1 MLQMMQAATYEEG
14 GAPESILALQEISAA
29 ATQVS
34 EVMSSLLTTAESMCS
49 KAPHDFIEDVFSLRE
64 IGAEATKVTTTLAE
78 PVPPAT
84 EVTYTDTT
92 LERARRLAS
101 LTYELIEDIEL
112 ATDYC
117 GDGHALAQQEA
128 EVELLHDVSSTT
140 ERVIEQMDRLQGE
153 SWAVG
158 VLALIHQEMEG
169 SGTDGE
175 DTKEDEAALAAVMA
189 QDAQVLDGQDPRI
202 ALMLK
207 RTLARVRGESNGFD
221 EAEKEDLHASFLRF
235 KVPASADIHKDDL
248 DALLNFIGRWVPPE
262 EAITDMARKITMYD
276 YMDFDEFL
284 QFMTHYDEFE
294 RAEQERIFKKYDQDG
309 SGNISIAELRALLSG
324 LGMIPCRQMMQEA
337 LAVVDKNWDGE
348 LNFEE
353 LCCFLAIYRG
363 SEGFTKEEV
372 ENLHVL
378 FDSCS
383 VVETVQSGRQEL
395 PVEPKLAGR
404 HLPSL
409 LIQAFGM
416 QVADN
421 VEELQQQLA
430 SGQGFRKT
438 ATSEATGEGSEAAT
452 ISFKEFLILAR
463 RTREM
468 EMLQLS
474 KEMPGMLNTPSTAAK
489 GDFENADID
498 GNGTISDKELVKFL
512 EGKEFTP
519 LKKVV
524 QEVLME
530 VAAEAIE
537 GREDLDFNQFFDFLF
552 LYRQRDGFSRQ
563 EVEHFR
569 KGFSDY
575 DADGSGSISTLELS
589 DIFREFGYRI
599 SVEALHHY
607 IDRVDEDGSNQ
618 LDFREFLR
626 LMRWHRESELDNY
639 KRVYNGSKV
648 SVDDAE
654 GIPSGKKLAKAIEE
668 LKAIGDH
675 RIIDSQVDRLPSE
688 MLVDFDMFVDIVDAC
703 RHEFVDQEKK
713 KAGFTDD
720 ELQMYVDQFN
730 KFDRDGSG
738 SIEGKELLK
747 LLEAFKWEPKSKQD
761 REVLLQRLNTARHR
775 AREAGAPQVSADNSG
790 EVGFWEFVQLARE
803 LHTLHEKAKEQAM
816 NQLMEECKFNQK
828 EVNQFHEVFHHW
840 YHIDDEGE
848 ADERRMEDD
857 DPNAGLSREIVR
869 RVVRQTGMSFTPEK
883 KEILDKRLDGLEEAG
898 LLRFHGFLR
907 LMRWVIE
914 TDFAE
919 MNAQL
924 AE

>member
-1 MLQMMQAATYEEG
+1 
-14 GAPESILALQEISAA
+14 
-29 ATQVS
+29 
-34 EVMSSLLTTAESMCS
+34 
-49 KAPHDFIEDVFSLRE
+49 
-64 IGAEATKVTTTLAE
+64 
-78 PVPPAT
+78 
-84 EVTYTDTT
+84 
-92 LERARRLAS
+92 
-101 LTYELIEDIEL
+101 
-112 ATDYC
+112 
-117 GDGHALAQQEA
+117 
-128 EVELLHDVSSTT
+128 
-140 ERVIEQMDRLQGE
+140 
-153 SWAVG
+153 
-158 VLALIHQEMEG
+158 
-169 SGTDGE
+169 
-175 DTKEDEAALAAVMA
+175 
-189 QDAQVLDGQDPRI
+189 
-202 ALMLK
+202 
-207 RTLARVRGESNGFD
+207 
-221 EAEKEDLHASFLRF
+221 
-235 KVPASADIHKDDL
+235 
-248 DALLNFIGRWVPPE
+248 
-262 EAITDMARKITMYD
+262 
-276 YMDFDEFL
+276 
-284 QFMTHYDEFE
+284 
-294 RAEQERIFKKYDQDG
+294 
-309 SGNISIAELRALLSG
+309 
-324 LGMIPCRQMMQEA
+324 
-337 LAVVDKNWDGE
+337 
-348 LNFEE
+348 
-353 LCCFLAIYRG
+353 
-363 SEGFTKEEV
+363 
-372 ENLHVL
+372 
-378 FDSCS
+378 
-383 VVETVQSGRQEL
+383 
-395 PVEPKLAGR
+395 
-404 HLPSL
+404 
-409 LIQAFGM
+409 
-416 QVADN
+416 
-421 VEELQQQLA
+421 
-430 SGQGFRKT
+430 
-438 ATSEATGEGSEAAT
+438 
-452 ISFKEFLILAR
+452 
-463 RTREM
+463 
-468 EMLQLS
+468 
-474 KEMPGMLNTPSTAAK
+474 
-489 GDFENADID
+489 
-498 GNGTISDKELVKFL
+498 
-512 EGKEFTP
+512 
-519 LKKVV
+519 
-524 QEVLME
+524 
-530 VAAEAIE
+530 
-537 GREDLDFNQFFDFLF
+537 LDFNQFFDFLF

>member
-34 EVMSSLLTTAESMCS
+34 EVMSSLLTTADSMCS

-202 ALMLK
+202 ALMLR

-438 ATSEATGEGSEAAT
+438 ATSEATGEGSETAT

-489 GDFENADID
+489 GDFENADTD

-639 KRVYNGSKV
+639 KRVYTGSKV

-654 GIPSGKKLAKAIEE
+654 GIPSGKKLARAIED

-675 RIIDSQVDRLPSE
+675 RIIESQVDRLPSE
-688 MLVDFDMFVDIVDAC
+688 ILVDFDMFVDIVDAC

-730 KFDRDGSG
+730 KFAHCG

-775 AREAGAPQVSADNSG
+775 AREAGAPQVSEDNSG

-848 ADERRMEDD
+848 VDERRMEDD
-857 DPNAGLSREIVR
+857 DPNAGLSRETVR

-883 KEILDKRLDGLEEAG
+883 KEILDKRLDGLEQAG

-907 LMRWVIE
+907 LMRWVI
-914 TDFAE
+914 DSDYAE

>member
-34 EVMSSLLTTAESMCS
+34 EVMSSLLTTADSMCS

-202 ALMLK
+202 ALMLR

-438 ATSEATGEGSEAAT
+438 ATSEATGEGSETAT

-489 GDFENADID
+489 GDFENADTD

-639 KRVYNGSKV
+639 KRVYTGSKV

-654 GIPSGKKLAKAIEE
+654 GIPSGKKLARAIED

-675 RIIDSQVDRLPSE
+675 RIIESQVDRLPSE
-688 MLVDFDMFVDIVDAC
+688 ILVDFDMFVDIVDAC

-775 AREAGAPQVSADNSG
+775 AREAGAPQVSEDNSG

-848 ADERRMEDD
+848 VDERRMEDD
-857 DPNAGLSREIVR
+857 DPNAGLSRETVR

-883 KEILDKRLDGLEEAG
+883 KEILDKRLDGLEQAG

-907 LMRWVIE
+907 LMRWVI
-914 TDFAE
+914 DSDYAE